1 MRKKSGFTLIEAVIT
16 LAILTISTGLV
27 VLVLNSLIRVQNA
40 SKDEDIA
47 NSELQTLDN
56 TVNKYISL
64 VSQKSEIRDFEFK
77 SSTPRA
83 LVFTLDDTLD
93 EYDYTLSYSNPN
105 IVISTTYAGSDSSL
119 NVSESKE
126 LTSISDVTFSYD
138 ENLSLLIVNAV
149 SRGVDNKYVYVVRVN

>member
-64 VSQKSEIRDFEFK
+64 VSQKSEIRDFEYK
-77 SSTPRA
+77 SSTSRT
-83 LVFTLDDTLD
+83 LVFTLDED
-93 EYDYTLSYSNPN
+93 DYTLSYSNPN

-119 NVSESKE
+119 SVSESKE
-126 LTSISDVTFSYD
+126 LTSISNVTFSYD

-149 SRGVDNKYVYVVRVN
+149 SRGIDNKYVYVVRVN

>member
-56 TVNKYISL
+56 TVNKYVSL
-64 VSQKSEIRDFEFK
+64 VSQKSEIRDFEYK
-77 SSTPRA
+77 SSSSRT
-83 LVFTLDDTLD
+83 LVFTLD

-105 IVISTTYAGSDSSL
+105 IVISTNYDGSDSSL
-119 NVSESKE
+119 SVSESKE
-126 LTSISDVTFSYD
+126 LISISNVTFSYD

>member
-56 TVNKYISL
+56 TVNKYVSL
-64 VSQKSEIRDFEFK
+64 VSQKTEIRDFEYDSSK
-77 SSTPRA
+77 SNFRT
-83 LVFTLDDTLD
+83 LVFTLDED
-93 EYDYTLSYSNPN
+93 DYTLSYSNPN
-105 IVISTTYAGSDSSL
+105 IVISTTYDGSDSSL
-119 NVSESKE
+119 SVSESKE
-126 LTSISDVTFSYD
+126 LTSISNVTFSYD

>member
-1 MRKKSGFTLIEAVIT
+1 MKKKSGFTLIEAVIT

-64 VSQKSEIRDFEFK
+64 VSQKSEIRDFEYDSSK
-77 SSTPRA
+77 SNSRT
-83 LVFTLDDTLD
+83 LVFTFD
-93 EYDYTLSYSNPN
+93 EDDYTLSYSNLN
-105 IVISTTYAGSDSSL
+105 IVISTTYDGSDSSL
-119 NVSESKE
+119 SVSESKE
-126 LTSISDVTFSYD
+126 LTSISSVTFSYD

-149 SRGVDNKYVYVVRVN
+149 SRGIDNKYVYVVRVN

>member
-1 MRKKSGFTLIEAVIT
+1 MKKKSGFTLIEAVIT

-64 VSQKSEIRDFEFK
+64 VSQKSEIRDFEYDSSK
-77 SSTPRA
+77 SNSRT
-83 LVFTLDDTLD
+83 LVFTFD
-93 EYDYTLSYSNPN
+93 EDDYTLSYSNPN
-105 IVISTTYAGSDSSL
+105 IVISTTYDGSDSSL
-119 NVSESKE
+119 SVSESKE
-126 LTSISDVTFSYD
+126 LTSISNVTFSYD

-149 SRGVDNKYVYVVRVN
+149 SRGIDNKYVYVVRVN

>member
-56 TVNKYISL
+56 MVNKYVSL
-64 VSQKSEIRDFEFK
+64 VSQKTEIRDFEYDSSK
-77 SSTPRA
+77 SNSKT
-83 LVFTLDDTLD
+83 LVFTLDED
-93 EYDYTLSYSNPN
+93 DYTLSYSNPN
-105 IVISTTYAGSDSSL
+105 IVISTTYVGGDSSL
-119 NVSESKE
+119 SVSESKE
-126 LTSISDVTFSYD
+126 LTSISNVTFSYD
-138 ENLSLLIVNAV
+138 PNLSLLIVNAV
-149 SRGVDNKYVYVVRVN
+149 SRGIDNKYVYVVRVN

>member
-56 TVNKYISL
+56 TVNKYVSL
-64 VSQKSEIRDFEFK
+64 VSQKSEIRDFEYDSSK
-77 SSTPRA
+77 SNSRT
-83 LVFTLDDTLD
+83 LVFTFD
-93 EYDYTLSYSNPN
+93 EDDYTLSYSNPN
-105 IVISTTYAGSDSSL
+105 IVISTTYDGSDSSL
-119 NVSESKE
+119 SVSVSKE
-126 LTSISDVTFSYD
+126 LTSISNVTFSYD

>member
-1 MRKKSGFTLIEAVIT
+1 MKKKSGFTLIEAVIT

-56 TVNKYISL
+56 TVNKYVSL
-64 VSQKSEIRDFEFK
+64 VSQKSEIRDFEYDSSK
-77 SSTPRA
+77 SNSRT
-83 LVFTLDDTLD
+83 LVFTFD
-93 EYDYTLSYSNPN
+93 EDDYTLSYSNPN
-105 IVISTTYAGSDSSL
+105 IVISTTYDGSDSSL
-119 NVSESKE
+119 SVSESKE
-126 LTSISDVTFSYD
+126 LTSISNVTFSYD
-138 ENLSLLIVNAV
+138 QNLSLLIVNAV

>member
-1 MRKKSGFTLIEAVIT
+1 MKKKSGFTLIEAVIT

-56 TVNKYISL
+56 MVNKYVSL
-64 VSQKSEIRDFEFK
+64 VSQKSEIRDFEYK
-77 SSTPRA
+77 SSTSRTI
-83 LVFTLDDTLD
+83 VFTLD

-105 IVISTTYAGSDSSL
+105 IVISTNYDGSDSSL
-119 NVSESKE
+119 SVSESKE
-126 LTSISDVTFSYD
+126 LTSISNVTFSYD

-149 SRGVDNKYVYVVRVN
+149 SRGIDNKYVYVVRVN